1 MELLMKLDGIFQE
14 NMTETLKGSEMKTE
28 IMNNLQ
34 QIFEQNLVDIEQA
47 KENGRAAIGFYCL
60 YSPTEIAV
68 AAGAIPLPLCGT
80 RNDPIAAAEET
91 LPRNLCPLI
100 KSSYGFAVSDTCA
113 FFRAS
118 DIIIGDTTC
127 DGKKKMFELL
137 SREKTTHVLQ
147 LPQNQD
153 TEMSMSLW
161 RSELDRFKE
170 IIEDTSGA
178 TIDDESLRS
187 AISLMNRERKARKG
201 LMDVNKTK
209 PALLKGTQMLEILF
223 KIGFL
228 ADKEKGISFM
238 EEVTAEAKK
247 GTFLED
253 TPAPG
258 KAKRIL
264 LTGVPVGLGSDKVVK
279 IVEQLGADVVAFEN
293 CSGYKQAFTVDESKP
308 PMEALAEQYLA
319 TPCSVMSPNEGR
331 FELLKEMIRD
341 FQVDGVI
348 DLTWQ
353 ACHTYN
359 VEAFLVDETVQEN
372 FGFPTL
378 HLETDYAESD
388 TEQLRVRIEAY
399 LEML

>member
-1 MELLMKLDGIFQE
+1 MK
-14 NMTETLKGSEMKTE
+14 SA

-34 QIFEQNLVDIEQA
+34 QISEQNLVDIEQA
-47 KENGRAAIGFYCL
+47 RENGQTAVGFYCL
-60 YSPTEIAV
+60 YSPMEIAV
-68 AAGAIPLPLCGT
+68 AGGAIPLPLCGT
-80 RNDPIAAAEET
+80 RNDPVAAAEET

-113 FFRAS
+113 YFRAS

-137 SREKTTHVLQ
+137 SRQKTTHVLQ

-153 TEMSMSLW
+153 AELSMSLW
-161 RSELDRFKE
+161 RSELERFKK
-170 IIEDTSGA
+170 IIEDA
-178 TIDDESLRS
+178 TKVAIDDTRLRS
-187 AISLMNRERKARKG
+187 AISLMNRERQARKT
-201 LMDVNKTK
+201 LMDVNKAI
-209 PALLKGTQMLEILF
+209 PAPLKGTQMLEVLF
-223 KIGFL
+223 KVGFL
-228 ADKEKGISFM
+228 ADKKMGISFM
-238 EEVTAEAKK
+238 EEVTAKAREGA
-247 GTFLED
+247 FLPD
-253 TPAPG
+253 TSAPG

-279 IVEQLGADVVAFEN
+279 IIEQLGADVVAFEN

-319 TPCSVMSPNEGR
+319 TPCSVMSPNLGR
-331 FELLKEMIRD
+331 FALLAEMIRD
-341 FQVDGVI
+341 FHVDGVI

-359 VEAFLVDETVQEN
+359 VEAFLVDEFVQESS
-372 FGFPTL
+372 GLPTL

-388 TEQLRVRIEAY
+388 SEQLRVRIEAY

>member
-1 MELLMKLDGIFQE
+1 
-14 NMTETLKGSEMKTE
+14 MKTE

-34 QIFEQNLVDIEQA
+34 QISEENLVDIVQA
-47 KENGRAAIGFYCL
+47 KERGQAIVGFYCL

-137 SREKTTHVLQ
+137 SRQKKTHVLQ
-147 LPQNQD
+147 LPQNQN

-161 RSELDRFKE
+161 DSELERFKE
-170 IIEDTSGA
+170 IIQDTSGN
-178 TIDDESLRS
+178 TVDEASLRS
-187 AISLMNRERKARKG
+187 AIRLMNRERQARKA
-201 LMDVNKTK
+201 LMDVNKNK
-209 PALLKGTQMLEILF
+209 PALLKGSQMLEILF

-238 EEVTAEAKK
+238 EKVTAEAQKRTLLTDPPRS
-247 GTFLED
+247 GE
-253 TPAPG
+253 
-258 KAKRIL
+258 AKRLL
-264 LTGVPVGLGSDKVVK
+264 LTGVPVGLGSDKIVK

-293 CSGYKQAFTVDESKP
+293 CSGYKQAFTVDENKA

-319 TPCSVMSPNEGR
+319 TPCSVMSPNDGR

-359 VEAFLVDETVQEN
+359 IEAFQVDEIVQKN